1 MTFDPVDL
9 PEDIESLRDLAFRQ
23 LEQNAQQLDQ
33 ITEQSERIAFL
44 EEYVRLLKHQRFG
57 RSSEKSHKNQ
67 LGLFNEAEC
76 AADAFEVEEAEADET
91 IAVPAHVRRKS
102 GRRPIPAEIPR
113 VEILH
118 DLPEEEKVCPHDG
131 HRLQEIG
138 RETSEQLEIIPA
150 TIQVLRHVRPK
161 YACPHCKLGVK
172 IAPLPPQPIPKSL
185 AAPGLLAHV
194 AISKYGDGLPL
205 YRQEK
210 MLQRLGIDIPRA
222 TLAHWMIRGGELGQ
236 PLINLMRKK
245 LVAGDIVGADE
256 TRFQVLKEPGKAA
269 TSLSYLWV
277 WRGGPEDHPLVL
289 YDYAPSRG
297 GEVPKRLLEGFRGYL
312 QVDGYEGYNEVCES
326 NGLVRVG
333 CFAHARRKFDEAL
346 KAQGKG
352 QKTGKKRSA
361 KVTKAQQG
369 LDWIRVLYRI
379 ERKIADQP
387 AAERYRIRQE
397 HAKPQ
402 LDQIRKWLDESLD
415 SVPPQS
421 LTGKALSYLDN
432 QWDRLIRYVDDGRLR
447 IDNNLVENSIR
458 PFVIGRKAWLF
469 ADTVR
474 GAEAS
479 AILYSLIETAKANA
493 IEPYAYLRHV
503 FTELPKATTLEHIEA
518 LLPHRIDPDQIR
530 RYDHR

>member
-1 MTFDPVDL
+1 MPTSSNSL
-9 PEDIESLRDLAFRQ
+9 PDDVEALREIIIQQQAQIEQ
-23 LEQNAQQLDQ
+23 L
-33 ITEQSERIAFL
+33 TEQSERIAFL
-44 EEYVRLLKHQRFG
+44 EEYIRLLKHQRFG
-57 RSSEKSHKNQ
+57 VSSEKSSHAQ

-76 AADAFEVEEAEADET
+76 AADADDFPDAAEMDADET
-91 IAVPAHVRRKS
+91 IGVPAHKRRKC
-102 GRRPIPAEIPR
+102 GRRPIPAHLPR

-118 DLPEEEKVCPHDG
+118 DLSEDEKVCASDG

-138 RETSEQLEIIPA
+138 REISEQLEIIPA

-161 YACPHCKLGVK
+161 YACPHCKSGIQ
-172 IAPLPPQPIPKSL
+172 IAPVAPQPIPKSL

-210 MLQRLGIDIPRA
+210 MLQRLGVDLPRA

-236 PLINLMRKK
+236 PLINLIRDE

-277 WRGGPEDHPLVL
+277 WRGGSDDHPLVL

-297 GEVPKRLLEGFRGYL
+297 GEVPKRQLEGFRGYL
-312 QVDGYEGYNEVCES
+312 QVDGYEGYNEVCEA

-379 ERKIADQP
+379 EKRIGDVP
-387 AAERYRIRQE
+387 AEERYRLRQQM
-397 HAKPQ
+397 AKPQ
-402 LDQIRKWLDESLD
+402 LDKIRDWLDGALG

-421 LTGKALSYLDN
+421 LTGKALAYLDN
-432 QWDRLIRYVDDGRLR
+432 QWHRLIRYIDDGRLR
-447 IDNNLVENSIR
+447 IDNNLVENAIR
-458 PFVIGRKAWLF
+458 PFVVGRKAWLF
-469 ADTVR
+469 SDTVR
-474 GAEAS
+474 GAQAS
-479 AILYSLIETAKANA
+479 ANLYSLIETAKANG
-493 IEPYAYLRHV
+493 IEPYAYLRLV
-503 FTELPKATTLEHIEA
+503 FTEIPKATTLGHIEA

-530 RYDHR
+530 RYLQR